1 MMMKKQFLLDALL
14 EQIGNSESFRKIME
28 DGLVTEQELAQQ
40 ADRVNS
46 LISTIEDKF
55 SAEDFALVSELI
67 TELSVFYTITKFNE
81 KV

>member
-1 MMMKKQFLLDALL
+1 MKKQFLLDALL